1 MNVLRIAVVLSLVF
15 FSAPSTFSLGQG
27 GTLASTVEVKEKE
40 PEWVL
45 VHTCINGCGGTRSP
59 NEEEDGATFEWRRKG
74 RRALVNTFKLKTE
87 ENAKEI
93 FYVATATAVT
103 REGYKPNR
111 EGETLKAL
119 ADAVGLY
126 KNKSRNG
133 YVESYDATFRKGKVV
148 VIVNAGSADG
158 KPGFQEAT
166 EAVRSVRNVADHI
179 ATRIE
184 YRR

>member
-1 MNVLRIAVVLSLVF
+1 MNMLSIAVVLSLVF
-15 FSAPSTFSLGQG
+15 FSAPSIFSLGQG
-27 GTLASTVEVKEKE
+27 GTLASTVERIIKEKE

-45 VHTCINGCGGTRSP
+45 VRTCINGCGGTRSP

-148 VIVNAGSADG
+148 VIVNAGSA
-158 KPGFQEAT
+158 EA
-166 EAVRSVRNVADHI
+166 AQRFALHI
-179 ATRIE
+179 AQSLTAT
-184 YRR
+184 